1 MARPRAAVGT
11 GMRGCAFAGRASC
24 EGAGRLRCDLAA
36 PTRKRPSGLS
46 SSLSRLRAS
55 RCRHRRTCCRSGQ
68 NQTSADGTLQQAIAP
83 DLSVTAT
90 SRVRSRLG
98 GRRADDCAAQTA
110 SISHEGEEVRMGR
123 TKHGLPPRSKSE
135 REFDHEIGNVVF
147 VLNALDAGRL
157 DHLFVDAE
165 TKAAVRADWVAKG
178 EAVVRKYVRAYPGMT
193 VRTWHRWSQET
204 NHGEKWS

>member
-1 MARPRAAVGT
+1 
-11 GMRGCAFAGRASC
+11 
-24 EGAGRLRCDLAA
+24 
-36 PTRKRPSGLS
+36 
-46 SSLSRLRAS
+46 
-55 RCRHRRTCCRSGQ
+55 
-68 NQTSADGTLQQAIAP
+68 
-83 DLSVTAT
+83 
-90 SRVRSRLG
+90 
-98 GRRADDCAAQTA
+98 
-110 SISHEGEEVRMGR
+110 MGR

-165 TKAAVRADWVAKG
+165 TKAAIRADWVAKG

-204 NHGEKWS
+204 NYGEKWS

>member
-1 MARPRAAVGT
+1 
-11 GMRGCAFAGRASC
+11 
-24 EGAGRLRCDLAA
+24 
-36 PTRKRPSGLS
+36 
-46 SSLSRLRAS
+46 
-55 RCRHRRTCCRSGQ
+55 
-68 NQTSADGTLQQAIAP
+68 
-83 DLSVTAT
+83 
-90 SRVRSRLG
+90 
-98 GRRADDCAAQTA
+98 
-110 SISHEGEEVRMGR
+110 MGR

-193 VRTWHRWSQET
+193 VRTWHRWSKRLT
-204 NHGEKWS
+204 TGKNGPSGSRYNGAHS